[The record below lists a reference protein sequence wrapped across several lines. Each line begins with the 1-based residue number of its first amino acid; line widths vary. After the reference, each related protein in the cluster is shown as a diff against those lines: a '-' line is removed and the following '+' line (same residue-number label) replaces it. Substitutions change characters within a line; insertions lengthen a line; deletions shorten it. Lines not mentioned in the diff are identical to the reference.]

1 MSPAHR
7 WPRAPILAIA
17 GLLSAWA
24 QLPGEQSDG
33 IAALFGAS
41 AASTATDAGTPA
53 EIITR
58 GDAALT
64 AGDADRALFEYLR
77 ALNKGGDDAAALH
90 KIGLIH
96 AARGNDELAENAY
109 RRALASD
116 PAHAGALTGLGIL
129 LTRQRR
135 YAEAETQLLA
145 ALRRDPKTPAAHN
158 ALGVLADIQGQH
170 RLAQA
175 HYLDGLAHAPDSAI
189 LHNNLGYS
197 HYLAGN
203 NKAAIAEFREA
214 LAQKPNY
221 AMAWRNLGLVYTR
234 QGRYE
239 EALAA
244 FNKVQD
250 LPQAYNDV
258 GYIAMVAG
266 KLDDAQSFFDEAL
279 RLSPEYYP
287 TAGENARRVRTL
299 KGK

>member
-96 AARGNDELAENAY
+96 AARGNDELAETAY
-109 RRALASD
+109 RRARARD
-116 PAHAGALTGLGIL
+116 PPHAGALTGLGTL

>member
-1 MSPAHR
+1 MSYPLPLA
-7 WPRAPILAIA
+7 RAWFLASA
-17 GLLSAWA
+17 GLLSACA
-24 QLPGEQSDG
+24 QMPTDQSGG
-33 IAALFGAS
+33 IAALLGT
-41 AASTATDAGTPA
+41 STASNATDVGTPT
-53 EIITR
+53 EIMAR
-58 GDAALT
+58 GDAALA
-64 AGDADRALFEYLR
+64 AGDTDRALFEYLR

-90 KIGLIH
+90 KIGVIH
-96 AARGNDELAENAY
+96 AARGNDDLAENAY
-109 RRALASD
+109 RRALAID
-116 PAHAGALTGLGIL
+116 HAHAGALTGFGIL

-145 ALRRDPKTPAAHN
+145 ALRSDPKTPAAHN
-158 ALGVLADIQGQH
+158 GLGVLADLQGAH
-170 RLAQA
+170 RQAQA
-175 HYLDGLAHAPDSAI
+175 YYLDGLVQAPDSAI
-189 LHNNLGYS
+189 LLNNLGYS
-197 HYLAGN
+197 YYLAGN
-203 NKAAIAEFREA
+203 NKAAITQFRAA